1 MKIRLVIGAAILA
14 SVALAIP
21 VSVIAAGAAA
31 APTTPTAFSATFL
44 GIPGT
49 TELVPGSFRVAN
61 GNVFETVTDEVYF
74 TGGFAGYS
82 AEQIHIVGHPDG
94 SIEFYGSDLCSC
106 TVGGSFVG
114 TITLP
119 FSGNGAPDGST
130 IGYIVI
136 GKGTGGLTNL
146 HGTATF
152 LSSNGGESGTW
163 SGVYHFAP

>member
-1 MKIRLVIGAAILA
+1 MKIRWVIGATILA
-14 SVALAIP
+14 SVAVAIP
-21 VSVIAAGAAA
+21 VSVIAAGTAAA
-31 APTTPTAFSATFL
+31 ATTPTAFSATFSL
-44 GIPGT
+44 APNT
-49 TELVPGSFRVAN
+49 TPVLTSFRMAG
-61 GNVFETVTDEVYF
+61 GNVFETVTDEVLF

-94 SIEFYGSDLCSC
+94 SIEFYGSDLCKC
-106 TVGGSFVG
+106 TVAGTFVG
-114 TITLP
+114 TIMLP

-136 GKGTGGLTNL
+136 GNGTGGLTNL